1 MVWEDQH
8 DRESSNYMKYLTH
21 VSSSSPSCRTLLISI
36 LYLSPISHKLA
47 CTSRGGFL
55 LPALGR
61 GNVAGCELSL
71 RGRATGSTT
80 AIYVTW
86 VNCTVM
92 IVIESGE
99 ATCKLPPLIWS
110 WVLSLSDQ
118 KHNEPYST
126 CEYKKIPQPN
136 RYKVQYSC
144 IVQCCKNPHIWV
156 APA

>member
-1 MVWEDQH
+1 MPFSTKQNSIPLYMDYMTDKICHFCDFQFYGCQFFECTTPKILWFERTNMIKRAVI
-8 DRESSNYMKYLTH
+8 YMKYLTQ

-86 VNCTVM
+86 FNCTVI
-92 IVIESGE
+92 IVFKSGE

-110 WVLSLSDQ
+110 LS
-118 KHNEPYST
+118 T
-126 CEYKKIPQPN
+126 
-136 RYKVQYSC
+136 
-144 IVQCCKNPHIWV
+144 
-156 APA
+156 